1 MNLIDEWMKSKKKTY
16 WKVWECNDTSY
27 VEGSYCWV
35 LFFTEETEGMNA
47 TYETGVSGS
56 EEECKKEIKEAIGV
70 RIKNLDLL

>member
-47 TYETGVSGS
+47 DWEQGVSGS
-56 EEECKKEIKEAIGV
+56 EQECKKEIKEAIGV
-70 RIKNLDLL
+70 RLTNLNLL